1 MTPRIVLRAFSLAAL
16 LALSCASANAS
27 AAHTI
32 RFATIAPRA
41 STWGKVLEAW
51 QKAVEEK
58 TGGQIELNIYFN
70 EVQGDERTVVSKM
83 RTGQLD
89 GAALSAIGLSHVFND
104 VMVLQMPGI
113 TNSWPLAELVRNML
127 HEPIEQG
134 FRAAGF
140 ELLSWG
146 DIGLVY
152 QFSKGVEVRS
162 PTDLRGKRPMVFRNE
177 PMAPLFFSLIGQI
190 VPVPLDIAEVLPALQ
205 AGTVNV
211 VGAPPLAAAQLQW
224 VPYLDHINDQP
235 IVAAIGATL
244 MKQER
249 LEAIPADTRTLFR
262 DMQRRAA
269 RVQSDRIRQL
279 DLEARDRLMKRMT
292 IVHPTDDDK
301 IEWYRVFLKAVK
313 RLRNGVFSKPL
324 IDEVLSITGKG

>member
-1 MTPRIVLRAFSLAAL
+1 MISARLRLVTCAAAL
-16 LALSCASANAS
+16 ALCTAGSARATQ
-27 AAHTI
+27 TI
-32 RFATIAPRA
+32 RLATIAPRT

-51 QKAVEEK
+51 QKAVEQK
-58 TGGQIELNIYFN
+58 TDGQIALNIYYN
-70 EVQGDERTVVSKM
+70 GVQGDERTVVSKIK
-83 RTGQLD
+83 TGELD
-89 GAALSAIGLSHVFND
+89 GAALSSIGLSHVFRD
-104 VMVLQMPGI
+104 VMVLQLPGV
-113 TNSWPLAELVRNML
+113 TNSWPLADLVRGML
-127 HEPIEQG
+127 KDPIEQG
-134 FRAAGF
+134 FRTQGF

-152 QFSKGVEVRS
+152 QFTKGVEVRG

-190 VPVPLDIAEVLPALQ
+190 VPVPLDITEVLPALQ

-211 VGAPPLAAAQLQW
+211 VGAPALAAEQLQW

-244 MKQER
+244 MKEEK
-249 LEAIPADTRTLFR
+249 LEAIPADTRALFR

-269 RVQSDRIRQL
+269 KVQSDRIRQL
-279 DLEARDRLMKRMT
+279 DMEARDRLMKRMT
-292 IVHPTDDDK
+292 VVTPTDDDK
-301 IEWYRVFLKAVK
+301 IEWYRMFLKAVK

-324 IDEVLSITGKG
+324 IDQVLSITGKG

>member
-1 MTPRIVLRAFSLAAL
+1 MERRHLRGFVLASLAACSV
-16 LALSCASANAS
+16 ATNAH

-32 RFATIAPRA
+32 RFATIAPRT
-41 STWGKVLEAW
+41 STWGKVLDAW
-51 QKAVEEK
+51 ERVVETK
-58 TGGQIELNIYFN
+58 TEGQIALNIYYN
-70 EVQGDERTVVSKM
+70 GVQGDERTVVSKM
-83 RTGQLD
+83 KTGELD
-89 GAALSAIGLSHVFND
+89 GAALSAIGLSHVFRD
-104 VMVLQMPGI
+104 VLVLQMPGI
-113 TNSWPLAELVRNML
+113 TNSWPLADLVRGML

-134 FRAAGF
+134 FRAEGF

-162 PTDLRGKRPMVFRNE
+162 PNDLRGKRPMVFRNE

-190 VPVPLDIAEVLPALQ
+190 VPVPLDVAEVLPALQ

-211 VGAPPLAAAQLQW
+211 LGAPSLAAEQLQW
-224 VPYLDHINDQP
+224 VPYLDHINDQA
-235 IVAAIGATL
+235 IVAAIGASL
-244 MKQER
+244 MKTER
-249 LEAIPADTRTLFR
+249 LEAIPADTRALFR

-269 RVQSDRIRQL
+269 KVQTDRIRQL
-279 DLEARDRLMKRMT
+279 DMEARDRLMKRMT
-292 IVHPTDDDK
+292 IVRPSDDDK

-324 IDEVLSITGKG
+324 IDQVLSITGKG

>member
-1 MTPRIVLRAFSLAAL
+1 MKRRVRH
-16 LALSCASANAS
+16 LALASVLFASVCAENAG

-32 RFATIAPRA
+32 RFATIAPRT

-51 QKAVEEK
+51 QKAVEDK
-58 TGGQIELNIYFN
+58 TQGQIQLTIYYN

-89 GAALSAIGLSHVFND
+89 GAALSAIGLSHVFHD

-113 TNSWPLAELVRNML
+113 TNSWPLAELVRAML

-134 FRAAGF
+134 FRAQGF

-190 VPVPLDIAEVLPALQ
+190 VPVPLDLAEVLPALQ

-211 VGAPPLAAAQLQW
+211 IGAPPLAAEQLQW

-244 MKQER
+244 MKQEK
-249 LEAIPADTRTLFR
+249 LEALPADTRTLFR
-262 DMQRRAA
+262 DMQSRAA

-292 IVHPTDDDK
+292 IVRPSDDDK